1 VVTFNRR
8 LPRFNYV
15 KPKSLGEALDLL
27 KDNNSGVIQVYAGGT
42 DVIPRLKARLIT
54 APKFLMDLK
63 GIPEL
68 DYIEYNK
75 ANGLHIG
82 ALATASAVIQHSAVR
97 ERFGVL
103 FQGANSIA
111 STQVQNRATI
121 AGNLCNAV
129 PSADSA
135 PALFCLGAT
144 LVCVSPR
151 GERSINIADF
161 ITGPRKTVIE
171 NDELLKEIHVPDM
184 PVGGRGVYIKLSTR
198 TRMDLA
204 LVGVAVVVAVM
215 DGVFRDVRIGLG
227 GAAPTPL
234 RAKRA
239 EGMLLGE
246 KVGENIIAEAGRIA
260 AEDSSPR
267 TSHRASS
274 EYRRL
279 MVEVL
284 VKRAIG
290 QALKAEEMN
299 RWR

>member
-1 VVTFNRR
+1 MVTFNRR

-27 KDNNSGVIQVYAGGT
+27 KDNKSGSIQVYAGGT
-42 DVIPRLKARLIT
+42 DVIPRLKARLIA
-54 APKFLMDLK
+54 APKFLVDLK
-63 GIPEL
+63 GISGL

-75 ANGLHIG
+75 AKGLRIG
-82 ALATASAVIQHSAVR
+82 ALATVSAVIQHRGVR

-111 STQVQNRATI
+111 STQVQNRGTI
-121 AGNLCNAV
+121 AGNLCNGV

-135 PALFCLGAT
+135 PALFCLGAK
-144 LVCVSPR
+144 LICVSHR
-151 GERSINIADF
+151 GERSIDVADF
-161 ITGPRKTVIE
+161 ITGPRKTILE
-171 NDELLKEIHVPDM
+171 SDELLKEICVPDM
-184 PVGGRGVYIKLSTR
+184 PVGGRGAYIKLSTR

-204 LVGVAVVVAVM
+204 LIGVAVVVVVM

-227 GAAPTPL
+227 GAAPTPI

-246 KVGENIIAEAGRIA
+246 KVGENIIVEAGRIA
-260 AEDSSPR
+260 AEESSPR
-267 TSHRASS
+267 TSHRASA

-284 VKRAIG
+284 VKRALV
-290 QALKAEEMN
+290 QALKV
-299 RWR
+299 